1 MAELTTGRP
10 LFPATDE
17 NELLEFY
24 NLIIG
29 MPTNAMI
36 RDAKKRNK
44 FFTKDGIMIRSN
56 KSRLA
61 KSSKQSLSL
70 CEALESNDP
79 EQVDFLQVS
88 CLMFIS

>member
-10 LFPATDE
+10 LFPAADE

-36 RDAKKRNK
+36 SQAKKRNK
-44 FFTKDGIMIRSN
+44 FFTKDGIMIRSC

-70 CEALESNDP
+70 HEALDCNDP
-79 EQVDFLQVS
+79 ELIDFLQVNS
-88 CLMFIS
+88 FMN